1 MSLDEDLAAFSL
13 EVQQGILASA
23 DASEDGALLH
33 DEYTRWMVGVLADVG
48 EIDDADVCFYQVRGL
63 EASGYSVDEELGV
76 LNLMVT
82 RYTGSTP
89 PATVT
94 RSEVTT
100 ALGRLREFY
109 RRSRAGLHRTMEEAS
124 PAFDMVQSIHAFGP
138 DVRSLRLFFLTDG
151 LTTVE
156 ELKGE
161 QEGDVVVSFHVWD
174 LRRTF
179 RAATSGV
186 AREPISIDFTARFGE
201 PLPCVTAGSANG
213 DYTAYLAVIPGA
225 VLADVYEQYGP
236 RLLERNVRSF
246 LQARGKVNQG
256 IRKTILEEPE
266 HFLAYNNGISITASR
281 LRFDERGP
289 SRGVGALD
297 DVQIVN
303 GGQTTASIHAA
314 RRRDAANLAD
324 LSVAAKITVVAPE
337 KLDAFVPKITKFANS
352 QNRVN
357 EADFAANDPYH
368 VELERL
374 SRTVWAPAVDGTQRQ
389 THWFYERARGQYQ
402 DALTREGTPA
412 RQKAFKATNP
422 TSQKFT
428 KTDLAKFE
436 NSWASLP
443 HVVSLGAEKNFRD
456 FALRLGD
463 RGTVAVTQEYFQ
475 RLIAKAILFRQT
487 EHLVTGLRFG
497 GYRANIVAY
506 TVAHLSNATAQ
517 TIDLDLIWR
526 EQRLQP
532 ELQDAI
538 CAIATAVREV
548 IISPPRGGNVTEW
561 SKRPEC
567 WDRVQ
572 ALSIPEATSL
582 TAAVLRSS
590 GVPDGRR
597 PRAKEALAD
606 YTSPGEQALIDEMA
620 RVPSSTWF
628 QISKWAKETENLQGW
643 QRSIAFS
650 LGGLVAS
657 GRKPSRKQAVQGEK
671 ILNEAKRLG
680 FKVASEATQ

>member
-1 MSLDEDLAAFSL
+1 MSVDDDLVAYSL
-13 EVQQGILASA
+13 EVQQAILASA
-23 DASEDGALLH
+23 DASDEGALLH
-33 DEYTRWMVGVLADVG
+33 DEFTRWMVGILADVG
-48 EIDDADVCFYQVRGL
+48 EIDDADVCFYQTRGL

-89 PATVT
+89 PATVP
-94 RSEVTT
+94 RSEVSTVF
-100 ALGRLREFY
+100 GRLREFY
-109 RRSRAGLHRTMEEAS
+109 RKSRAGLHKTMEEAS

-138 DVRSLRLFFLTDG
+138 SVRSLRLFFLTDG

-161 QEGDVVVSFHVWD
+161 QEGDIIISFHVWD

-179 RAATSGV
+179 RAATSGL
-186 AREPISIDFTARFGE
+186 AREPISIDFTARFGA
-201 PLPCVTAGSANG
+201 PLPSVTAGSASG

-225 VLADVYEQYGP
+225 VLADIYEEYGP

-281 LRFDERGP
+281 LRLDAVADGH
-289 SRGVGALD
+289 GVGALD

-314 RRRDAANLAD
+314 RRRDGADLAD
-324 LSVAAKITVVAPE
+324 LAVAAKITVVAAE
-337 KLDAFVPKITKFANS
+337 QLDAFVPKITKFANS

-357 EADFAANDPYH
+357 EADFAANEPYH

-402 DALTREGTPA
+402 DALAREGTPA

-456 FALRLGD
+456 FALRLGE
-463 RGTVAVTQEYFQ
+463 RGVVTVTQDYFE

-487 EHLVTGLRFG
+487 ERVVTSQRFG

-506 TVAHLSNATAQ
+506 SVAYLSHATAQ
-517 TIDLDLIWR
+517 LVDLDLIWR
-526 EQRLQP
+526 EQRLRP
-532 ELQDAI
+532 ELENAVQAVAI
-538 CAIATAVREV
+538 AVREV

-567 WDRVQ
+567 WEKVQ
-572 ALSIPEATSL
+572 ALDIAEATSL
-582 TAAVLRSS
+582 PGTVLISS
-590 GVPDGRR
+590 SPAERR
-597 PRAKEALAD
+597 TRRTKEALTD
-606 YTSPGEQALIDEMA
+606 YTTPGEQALIDEMTK
-620 RVPSSTWF
+620 VPPNTWF
-628 QISKWAKETENLQGW
+628 EISKWAKETDNLQGW

-650 LGGLVAS
+650 LGGLAAA

-671 ILNEAKRLG
+671 ILKEARRLG
-680 FKVASEATQ
+680 FKIVSEAAP

>member
-1 MSLDEDLAAFSL
+1 MSLDEDVAAFSL
-13 EVQQGILASA
+13 EVQQAILASA
-23 DASEDGALLH
+23 DASDEGALLH
-33 DEYTRWMVGVLADVG
+33 DEFTRWMVGILADVG
-48 EIDDADVCFYQVRGL
+48 EIDDADVCFYQSRGL

-76 LNLMVT
+76 LNLIVT

-89 PATVT
+89 PATVP
-94 RSEVTT
+94 RGEVAT
-100 ALGRLREFY
+100 AFARLREFY
-109 RRSRAGLHRTMEEAS
+109 RKSRAGLHRTMEEAS

-138 DVRSLRLFFLTDG
+138 SVRSLRLFLLTDG

-161 QEGDVVVSFHVWD
+161 MEGGGVVVSFHVWD

-179 RAATSGV
+179 RAATSGM
-186 AREPISIDFTARFGE
+186 AREPISIDFTARFGA

-213 DYTAYLAVIPGA
+213 DYTAYLAVIPGT
-225 VLADVYEQYGP
+225 VLADIYEEYGP

-256 IRKTILEEPE
+256 IRKTIIEEPE

-281 LRFDERGP
+281 LRLDD

-314 RRRDAANLAD
+314 RRRDAASLAE
-324 LSVAAKITVVAPE
+324 LAVAAKITVVAPE

-456 FALRLGD
+456 FALRLGE
-463 RGTVAVTQEYFQ
+463 RGAIAVTQQYFE

-487 EHLVTGLRFG
+487 EHVVTGMRFG
-497 GYRANIVAY
+497 GYRANIVTYSVAY
-506 TVAHLSNATAQ
+506 LSNATAQ
-517 TIDLDLIWR
+517 MIDLDIIWR
-526 EQRLQP
+526 EQRLRP
-532 ELQDAI
+532 ELEDALR
-538 CAIATAVREV
+538 AIAIAVREV

-567 WDRVQ
+567 WEKVQ

-582 TAAVLRSS
+582 PGAVLISS
-590 GVPDGRR
+590 GVPERR
-597 PRAKEALAD
+597 SHRTKEALAD
-606 YTSPGEQALIDEMA
+606 YTAPEEQALIDEMA
-620 RVPSSTWF
+620 TVPSSTWF

-650 LGGLVAS
+650 LGGLAAS
-657 GRKPSRKQAVQGEK
+657 GRKPSRKQAVQGQK
-671 ILNEAKRLG
+671 ILKEAKRLG
-680 FKVASEATQ
+680 FKVAPESAP

>member
-1 MSLDEDLAAFSL
+1 MSLDEDLAAYSV

-23 DASEDGALLH
+23 DASDEGALLH
-33 DEYTRWMVGVLADVG
+33 DEFTRWMVGILADVG
-48 EIDDADVCFYQVRGL
+48 EIDDADVCFYQARGL
-63 EASGYSVDEELGV
+63 EASGYSVDEELGT

-89 PATVT
+89 PATVP
-94 RSEVTT
+94 RSEVST
-100 ALGRLREFY
+100 AFGRLRELY
-109 RRSRAGLHRTMEEAS
+109 RKSRAGLHKTMEEAS

-138 DVRSLRLFFLTDG
+138 SVRSLRLFFLTDG

-156 ELKGE
+156 EVKAE
-161 QEGDVVVSFHVWD
+161 QEGDVIVSFHVWD

-179 RAATSGV
+179 RAATSGL

-201 PLPCVTAGSANG
+201 PLPCVSAGSANG
-213 DYTAYLAVIPGA
+213 DFTAYLAVIPGS
-225 VLADVYEQYGP
+225 VLADIYEEYGP

-281 LRFDERGP
+281 LRLDSTSGA
-289 SRGVGALD
+289 RGVGALD

-314 RRRDAANLAD
+314 RRRDAADLAH
-324 LSVAAKITVVAPE
+324 LAVAAKITVVAPE

-402 DALTREGTPA
+402 DALAREVTTA
-412 RQKAFKATNP
+412 RQKALKATNP

-436 NSWASLP
+436 NSWSSLP
-443 HVVSLGAEKNFRD
+443 HIVSLGAEKNFRD
-456 FALRLGD
+456 FALRLGE
-463 RGTVAVTQEYFQ
+463 RGAVAVTQEYFE

-487 EHLVTGLRFG
+487 ERLVTGQHFG

-506 TVAHLSNATAQ
+506 SVACLSHTTAQ
-517 TIDLDLIWR
+517 LVDLDLIWR
-526 EQRLQP
+526 EQRLRP
-532 ELQDAI
+532 ELEDAI
-538 CAIATAVREV
+538 RAIAIAVREV

-567 WDRVQ
+567 WERVKG
-572 ALSIPEATSL
+572 LDIPEAMSL
-582 TAAVLRSS
+582 PAAVLLSS
-590 GVPDGRR
+590 GAADGRR
-597 PRAKEALAD
+597 RRATEALAD

-620 RVPSSTWF
+620 QVPPSTWF

-650 LGGLVAS
+650 LGGLAAA

-671 ILNEAKRLG
+671 ILKEAKRLG
-680 FKVASEATQ
+680 FKAVVEAAS